1 VTGAMA
7 AMKEPAISFTNDLAE
22 LERLSRVI
30 DEFAARHGIRAN
42 VVFDLQLAA
51 NEIFTNV
58 VLHGYADDRRHEI
71 VVRLVA
77 DTDEVAVEIEDD
89 GRPFD
94 PSTVPTPRLDLPLE
108 ERPLG
113 GLGVHLA
120 RRVTDAMEYRR
131 QAERNIMRIRKKLT

>member
-1 VTGAMA
+1 MA
-7 AMKEPAISFTNDLAE
+7 AMSWEPAISFTNDLAE

-30 DEFAARHGIRAN
+30 DEFAARQGLRPN